1 MLHVLTL
8 EGIVV
13 STHRGKEAA
22 IDAAT
27 RHASSVTPARA
38 DVWDFG
44 RTVFDPGADAA
55 DTEGKWVAGVTITRV
70 NGIATVHIV
79 G

>member
-1 MLHVLTL
+1 MFHVLTL

-13 STHRGKEAA
+13 SVHKAKDAA
-22 IDAAT
+22 IEAAT
-27 RHASSVTPARA
+27 RHASGATPARA

-55 DTEGKWVAGVTITRV
+55 DTEGKWTAGVTISWV
-70 NGIATVHIV
+70 NNVATVHIV